1 LGRKRSRNWKCFY
14 LCIAGLIAVS
24 LAGCT
29 ALKQM
34 KTSWSAREHLAAAR
48 TLFDQ
53 GDYEGSLRENQKVIS
68 LSDNSPPED
77 EALFYAGVIYAHYG
91 YHRRDYQKSLD
102 HFKRLVRNFPQ
113 SPYTGKARIFIGI
126 LQDNERSKR
135 EIEALNKTIKK
146 SKQVDIEIDEKKK
159 GLSK

>member
-1 LGRKRSRNWKCFY
+1 MGRKRNRKWKCFY

-24 LAGCT
+24 IAGCA

-34 KTSWSAREHLAAAR
+34 QTSMSAREHLAAAR

-53 GDYEGSLRENQKVIS
+53 GDYEASLRENQKVIS
-68 LSDNSPPED
+68 LGDNSPPED
-77 EALFYAGVIYAHYG
+77 EALFNAGVIYAHYG
-91 YHRRDYQKSLD
+91 YHKRDYHKSLEYL
-102 HFKRLVRNFPQ
+102 KRLVRNFPE
-113 SPYTGKARIFIGI
+113 SPYTGQAKILIGI